1 MKNTDKYKN
10 AYNFEDFLGEFNDPY
25 AIYDSL
31 PSKAKRRL
39 DQQRYSSEND
49 EANYYRRDNSMEP
62 HTLDRKTTEWKR
74 DLGAS
79 EIEVLQKLLNDA
91 TGIYDN
97 QEVDI
102 SPSSTFNMQTAS
114 GWNKSPYF
122 TMEGA
127 LMPAPQMDSLEKLMQ
142 RYRQEKR

>member
-10 AYNFEDFLGEFNDPY
+10 AYNFEDFLGEFNDPF
-25 AIYDSL
+25 AIYNSL

-39 DQQRYSSEND
+39 DQQRYSSENK
-49 EANYYRRDNSMEP
+49 EANYHRREYREEP
-62 HTLDRKTTEWKR
+62 HTLSGKFVDKEM
-74 DLGAS
+74 LGAS
-79 EIEVLQKLLNDA
+79 EIAVLQRLLNDA

-114 GWNKSPYF
+114 GWDKSPYF

-127 LMPAPQMDSLEKLMQ
+127 LMPAPQMGSLEKLMQ